1 MPVFNDR
8 ARSAAPVEEVFKLL
22 HDPSWFPQWWTG
34 RPEHTRVEGRQNS
47 VTISCLV
54 SDMRFEWRLE
64 LADDGNATTIS
75 VHVDIPD
82 DRADLLA
89 TQRHAI
95 HNAIRA
101 LAQLAEQ
108 AA

>member
-1 MPVFNDR
+1 MPTFDDH
-8 ARSAAPVEEVFKLL
+8 ARSAAPVEVVWKLL
-22 HDPSWFPQWWTG
+22 YDPSWFPKWWTG
-34 RPEHTRVEGRQNS
+34 RPEHIRVEPQQSS

-54 SDMRFEWRLE
+54 SDTRFEWRLE
-64 LADDGNATTIS
+64 LAGNGEATAIH

-82 DRADLLA
+82 DKSHLL
-89 TQRHAI
+89 TVQRPAI
-95 HNAIRA
+95 HDAVRA